1 LVTTADRSTG
11 RPAANEAAIFR
22 NDVNDAVAHAVGDK
36 PFTLTV
42 IRPSLP
48 PLTYYLTCWPFS
60 LDAETSRTQSIPAIG
75 QLVPPVCEQ
84 PGLQ

>member
-22 NDVNDAVAHAVGDK
+22 NDVSDAVAHAAGDK

-42 IRPSLP
+42 IRPS
-48 PLTYYLTCWPFS
+48 
-60 LDAETSRTQSIPAIG
+60 
-75 QLVPPVCEQ
+75 
-84 PGLQ
+84 